1 MAMARRRVVLVGDHR
16 QLPHMLEPKVEKELQ
31 DKNELEIIDQELL
44 KQSLFE
50 RLYHSLIK
58 LENDGSSSQKRVVML
73 DTQFRMHPDL
83 GSFMSREFYELYG
96 LPPVKAGFEKS
107 DFPLDV
113 PGFEGKLAVWINVDQ
128 SQGRMKSK
136 NGSKYRDCEAEVIA
150 NKAFDILMSRPDL
163 SIGIITFYAAQRDL
177 IIEKMVSKDVMEH
190 SSNGTIVATQYSSLS
205 NGDER
210 FRVGSVDAFQGKE
223 FDVVL
228 LSPVRHW
235 QQPESLTKDSV
246 NKQLGFLRIPNR
258 INVAMSRQKRLLIVV
273 GDKSLA
279 SPHLDQLMPEGTNTS
294 ENEKIL
300 VGFPKFYSE
309 LCQKE
314 KGIVY

>member
-1 MAMARRRVVLVGDHR
+1 
-16 QLPHMLEPKVEKELQ
+16 
-31 DKNELEIIDQELL
+31 
-44 KQSLFE
+44 
-50 RLYHSLIK
+50 
-58 LENDGSSSQKRVVML
+58 
-73 DTQFRMHPDL
+73 MHPDL

-113 PGFEGKLAVWINVDQ
+113 PGFEGKLAAWINVDQ
-128 SQGRMKSK
+128 SQGRMNSK
-136 NGSKYRDCEAEVIA
+136 NGSKFRDCEAEVVA
-150 NKAFDILMSRPDL
+150 NKALEILKSRPDL

-177 IIEKMVSKDVMEH
+177 IIDKMVDREIMEYT
-190 SSNGTIVATQYSSLS
+190 STGTVISPAYSTIDR
-205 NGDER
+205 GPEKEPEER

-235 QQPESLTKDSV
+235 QQPEALTKDAV
-246 NKQLGFLRIPNR
+246 NNQLGFLRVPNR

-279 SPHLDQLMPEGTNTS
+279 SSHLDQLMPEGTNTS
-294 ENEKIL
+294 ENEKLL

>member
-1 MAMARRRVVLVGDHR
+1 VVLVGDHR

-50 RLYHSLIK
+50 RLYHSLTK
-58 LENDGSSSQKRVVML
+58 LEEESVSKRKRVVML

-96 LPPVKAGFEKS
+96 LPPVKSACKES

-113 PGFEGKLAVWINVDQ
+113 PGFEGKLAAWINVEQ
-128 SQGRMKSK
+128 SQGGLKSK
-136 NGSKYRDCEAEVIA
+136 NGSKYRDCEAEVVA
-150 NKAFDILMSRPDL
+150 NKAFEILRARPDL
-163 SIGIITFYAAQRDL
+163 SVGIITFYAAQREL
-177 IIEKMVSKDVMEH
+177 IIEKMVEIGVMEH
-190 SSNGTIVATQYSSLS
+190 TSTGNVVSPAYSTIDR
-205 NGDER
+205 GPGKEPEER

-235 QQPESLTKDSV
+235 QQPESLTKDAV

-279 SPHLDQLMPEGTNTS
+279 SSHLDQLMPEGTNTS

-314 KGIVY
+314 KGIVC